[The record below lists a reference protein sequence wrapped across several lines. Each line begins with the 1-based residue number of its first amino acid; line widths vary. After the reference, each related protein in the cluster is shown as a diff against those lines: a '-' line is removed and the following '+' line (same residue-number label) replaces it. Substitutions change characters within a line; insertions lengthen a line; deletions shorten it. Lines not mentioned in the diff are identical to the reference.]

1 MTPESPTFR
10 YREYVKRIRFNELKA
25 RCKDL
30 DSKVTND
37 EISLVTGINIGA
49 IEKIASG
56 RFEMVNAKYVDA
68 LYTYFKQR
76 LPDLKVEDFI
86 MLRSIHLPIS
96 VESRGIKRK
105 GQANQ

>member
-1 MTPESPTFR
+1 M
-10 YREYVKRIRFNELKA
+10 RIKFNELKA
-25 RCKDL
+25 KCKDM
-30 DSKVTND
+30 DIKVTNE
-37 EISLVTGINIGA
+37 EISIATGINIGA

-86 MLRSIHLPIS
+86 ILRSIHLPIS

-105 GQANQ
+105 GRADQ